1 MTKRQIIEANLSE
14 IIELS
19 KNGMTNMEIGN
30 RFGCSGA
37 LVGIILKEHGII
49 SKMQQRNQDGDLT
62 KFKDEIVRRFESG
75 QSVYSLAKDL
85 GICNLKANKYLKK
98 WGYDT
103 SKGYHR
109 RERPLKDDAAEII
122 RIYQEEKI
130 GVDTIAKRFNT
141 TGASVRTIINKAG
154 IMRDYDYYRYDV
166 DQTYFEKIDSPHKAY
181 FLGLLM
187 ADGNV
192 QESGFRINLKEND
205 RAILDQFAA
214 ELKYSGGLKYT
225 PGRTKVKACGSI
237 TTSSPQYGLCV
248 NKSKMAQ
255 DLTKLGCMPN
265 KTWELRF
272 PTEDQLPRIYIRD
285 FIRGYWD
292 GDGYVSQK
300 YPQINI
306 LGNQFF
312 ITELVK
318 YLPLCGPPHK
328 KYMQSQK
335 YCDDPDKKI
344 LSINIGISNGA
355 VPVLT
360 FLYKDALIYLQRKYD
375 LAMKWIS

>member
-1 MTKRQIIEANLSE
+1 MTKRQIIEANLPK

-19 KNGMTNMEIGN
+19 KSGMTNTEIGN

-225 PGRTKVKACGSI
+225 PGRTTVKACGSI

-292 GDGYVSQK
+292 GDGTISIR
-300 YPQINI
+300 YPQLAVI
-306 LGNQFF
+306 GNHFF
-312 ITELVK
+312 IEELVK
-318 YLPLCGPPHK
+318 YLPVLSTPY
-328 KYMQSQK
+328 KYYMPSVK
-335 YCDDPDKKI
+335 YPNDSTKQTLQLRISKMHGSIQI
-344 LSINIGISNGA
+344 LS
-355 VPVLT
+355 
-360 FLYKDALIYLQRKYD
+360 FLYKDAPIYLQRKYD